1 VLAVVLAVVGVLL
14 FNKSEILL
22 SLGVLITGLT
32 MVYRRTLVLTIGILL
47 LGAVYFSVSGLAAYG
62 RIPLEGTLGADRRA
76 LGYRS
81 AVACDGQTP
90 GFADRY

>member
-1 VLAVVLAVVGVLL
+1 LL

-47 LGAVYFSVSGLAAYG
+47 LGAVYFSCVRSGSVWPQY
-62 RIPLEGTLGADRRA
+62 PWKDLGAPI
-76 LGYRS
+76 
-81 AVACDGQTP
+81 AVRWGIVQQWLCDGQTP